1 MINSEIL
8 REYDIRGIYG
18 SSLTNKDIDKIGKSL
33 SSLMINKGMTD
44 IIIGHDG
51 RDSSLEIKNLLIDSI
66 TSLGINVSDISLV
79 PTPVCYFATKKLN
92 ICNSI
97 MITGSHNPQEY
108 NGFKIIINDEPF
120 YGEQIKNLNNIKIH
134 NKSNTRG
141 LIKYI
146 DILQTY
152 IDEVLTKINIKKDLK
167 IVWDIGNGV
176 IGSMFHRLIKKI
188 PGEHL
193 IINSTVDGN
202 FPNHHPDPTVLKN
215 NIQISNLV
223 KEKGFDL
230 GISFDGDGDRLG
242 IIDNEGNFV
251 YSDIILMLISKF
263 MALEIKNLTVVAD
276 VKCSQLIF
284 DELRS
289 NNINIIMS
297 KTGHS
302 LIKKKIQETN
312 AHIAGEMSGHMF
324 FNHNYYG
331 FDDAVFA
338 SLKFL
343 EYLSNQKNTLHNIV
357 NDYLIYSST
366 PELKLYCKEEVKFK
380 NIEKIVDKIKENSRD
395 LKINDLDGIRVE
407 ADDYWYLIRASNT
420 QNCLVFRLECK
431 KNINF
436 KNKLEEIHKFLSD
449 FNLDLRELN
458 SFYDTI

>member
-1 MINSEIL
+1 MINNEIL

-18 SSLTNKDIDKIGKSL
+18 SSLTKKDIEVIGKSL

-66 TSLGINVSDISLV
+66 RNLGINVSDISLV

-92 ICNSI
+92 IPNSI

-120 YGEQIKNLNNIKIH
+120 YGKQIKNLNNINIFYVHFYCKNSSKH
-134 NKSNTRG
+134 GVSN
-141 LIKYI
+141 YM
-146 DILQTY
+146 
-152 IDEVLTKINIKKDLK
+152 DEVLTKINIKKDLK

-223 KEKGFDL
+223 KEEGFDL

-242 IIDNEGNFV
+242 IIDNKGNFV
-251 YSDIILMLISKF
+251 YSDIILLLISKF
-263 MALEIKNLTVVAD
+263 MAIEIKNLTVVAD

-302 LIKKKIQETN
+302 LIKKKIQET
-312 AHIAGEMSGHMF
+312 
-324 FNHNYYG
+324 
-331 FDDAVFA
+331 
-338 SLKFL
+338 
-343 EYLSNQKNTLHNIV
+343 
-357 NDYLIYSST
+357 
-366 PELKLYCKEEVKFK
+366 
-380 NIEKIVDKIKENSRD
+380 
-395 LKINDLDGIRVE
+395 
-407 ADDYWYLIRASNT
+407 
-420 QNCLVFRLECK
+420 
-431 KNINF
+431 
-436 KNKLEEIHKFLSD
+436 
-449 FNLDLRELN
+449 
-458 SFYDTI
+458 

>member
-1 MINSEIL
+1 MINNEIL

-18 SSLTNKDIDKIGKSL
+18 SSLTKKDIEVIGKSL

-66 TSLGINVSDISLV
+66 RNLGINVLDISLV

-92 ICNSI
+92 IPNSI

-120 YGEQIKNLNNIKIH
+120 YGKQIKNLNNINIH
-134 NKSNTRG
+134 TKSNIKG
-141 LIKYI
+141 SIKYV
-146 DILQTY
+146 DILHNY
-152 IDEVLTKINIKKDLK
+152 MDEVLTKINIKKDLK

-331 FDDAVFA
+331 FDDAIFA

-380 NIEKIVDKIKENSRD
+380 NIEKIVDKIKENSKD
-395 LKINDLDGIRVE
+395 LKINDLDGVRVE

-436 KNKLEEIHKFLSD
+436 KNKFEEIHKFLSG
-449 FNLDLRELN
+449 FNLDLSELN

>member
-1 MINSEIL
+1 MINNEIL

-18 SSLTNKDIDKIGKSL
+18 SSLTKKDIEVIGKSL

-66 TSLGINVSDISLV
+66 RNLGINVSDISLV

-92 ICNSI
+92 IPNSI

-120 YGEQIKNLNNIKIH
+120 YGEQIKNLNNINIH
-134 NKSNTRG
+134 SKSNVKG
-141 LIKYI
+141 SIKYV
-146 DILQTY
+146 DILHNY
-152 IDEVLTKINIKKDLK
+152 MDEVLTKINIKKDLK

-223 KEKGFDL
+223 KEEGFDL

-289 NNINIIMS
+289 NNINVIMS

-380 NIEKIVDKIKENSRD
+380 NIEKIVDKIKENSKD
-395 LKINDLDGIRVE
+395 LKINDLDGVRVE

-436 KNKLEEIHKFLSD
+436 KNKFEEIHKFLSD
-449 FNLDLRELN
+449 FNLDLSELN

>member
-223 KEKGFDL
+223 KEEGFDL

-242 IIDNEGNFV
+242 IIDNKGNFV
-251 YSDIILMLISKF
+251 YSDIILLLISKF
-263 MALEIKNLTVVAD
+263 MAIEIKNLTVVAD

-380 NIEKIVDKIKENSRD
+380 NIEKIVDKIKENSQD

-449 FNLDLRELN
+449 FNLDLSELN

>member
-223 KEKGFDL
+223 KEEGFDL

-242 IIDNEGNFV
+242 IIDNKGNFV
-251 YSDIILMLISKF
+251 YSDIILLLISKF
-263 MALEIKNLTVVAD
+263 MAIEIKNLTVVAD

-331 FDDAVFA
+331 FDDAIFA

-343 EYLSNQKNTLHNIV
+343 EYLSNQKNTLYNIV

-366 PELKLYCKEEVKFK
+366 PELKLYCKEDVKFK
-380 NIEKIVDKIKENSRD
+380 NIEKIVDKIKENSKD
-395 LKINDLDGIRVE
+395 LKINDLDGVGVE

-449 FNLDLRELN
+449 FNLDLSELN

>member
-1 MINSEIL
+1 
-8 REYDIRGIYG
+8 
-18 SSLTNKDIDKIGKSL
+18 
-33 SSLMINKGMTD
+33 MTD

-79 PTPVCYFATKKLN
+79 PTPICYFATKKLN

-152 IDEVLTKINIKKDLK
+152 IDEIITKINIKKDLK

-176 IGSMFHRLIKKI
+176 IGSMFHRLISKI

-215 NIQISNLV
+215 NIQISNFV
-223 KEKGFDL
+223 KNKSYDI

-242 IIDNEGNFV
+242 IIDNKGHFV
-251 YSDIILMLISKF
+251 YSDIILLLISKF
-263 MALEIKNLTVVAD
+263 MAIDIKNLTVVAD

-302 LIKKKIQETN
+302 LIKKKIKETN

-324 FNHNYYG
+324 FNYNYYG
-331 FDDAVFA
+331 FDDAIYA

-343 EYLSNQKNTLHNIV
+343 EYLSNQKESLHNIV
-357 NDYLIYSST
+357 NNYLIYSST
-366 PELKLYCKEEVKFK
+366 PELKLYCEENVKFE
-380 NIEKIVDKIKENSRD
+380 NIEKIVCEIKKNSKD
-395 LKINDLDGIRVE
+395 LKINDLDGVRAE
-407 ADDYWYLIRASNT
+407 ADDYWYLVRASNT

-436 KNKLEEIHKFLSD
+436 KNKLKEIHTFLSG
-449 FNLDLRELN
+449 FNLDLKELN
-458 SFYDTI
+458 SFYNTI

>member
-1 MINSEIL
+1 MINNEIL

-18 SSLTNKDIDKIGKSL
+18 SSLTNKDIDNIGKSL
-33 SSLMINKGMTD
+33 SSLMINKDMTD

-66 TSLGINVSDISLV
+66 TSMGINVSDISLV
-79 PTPVCYFATKKLN
+79 PTPICYFATKKLN
-92 ICNSI
+92 IYNSI

-141 LIKYI
+141 SIKYI

-152 IDEVLTKINIKKDLK
+152 IDEILTKINIKKDLK

-215 NIQISNLV
+215 NIQISNFV
-223 KEKGFDL
+223 KGKGYDL

-242 IIDNEGNFV
+242 IIDNKGNFV
-251 YSDIILMLISKF
+251 YSDIILLLISKF
-263 MALEIKNLTVVAD
+263 MAIDIKNLTVVAD

-302 LIKKKIQETN
+302 LIKKKIHETN

-331 FDDAVFA
+331 FDDAIYA

-366 PELKLYCKEEVKFK
+366 PELKLYCEEDVKFK
-380 NIEKIVDKIKENSRD
+380 NIEKIVLEIKKKSKD
-395 LKINDLDGIRVE
+395 LKINDLDGVRVE

-436 KNKLEEIHKFLSD
+436 KNKLKEIHTFLSD
-449 FNLDLRELN
+449 FNLDLKELN

>member
-1 MINSEIL
+1 MINNEIL

-18 SSLTNKDIDKIGKSL
+18 SSLTKKDIEVIGKSL

-66 TSLGINVSDISLV
+66 RNLGINVSDISLV

-92 ICNSI
+92 IPNSI

-120 YGEQIKNLNNIKIH
+120 YGKQIKNLNNINIH
-134 NKSNTRG
+134 SNSNIKG
-141 LIKYI
+141 SIKYI
-146 DILQTY
+146 DILHNY
-152 IDEVLTKINIKKDLK
+152 MDEVLTKINIKKDLK

-223 KEKGFDL
+223 KEEGFDL

-242 IIDNEGNFV
+242 IIDNKGNFV
-251 YSDIILMLISKF
+251 YSDIILLLISKF
-263 MALEIKNLTVVAD
+263 MAIEIKNLTVVAD

-331 FDDAVFA
+331 FDDAIFA

-343 EYLSNQKNTLHNIV
+343 EYLSNQKNTLYNIV

-366 PELKLYCKEEVKFK
+366 PELKLYCKEEAKFK
-380 NIEKIVDKIKENSRD
+380 NIEKIVDKIKENSKD
-395 LKINDLDGIRVE
+395 LKINDLDGVRVE
-407 ADDYWYLIRASNT
+407 TDDYWYLIRASNT

-449 FNLDLRELN
+449 FNLDLSELN

>member
-18 SSLTNKDIDKIGKSL
+18 SSLTKKDIEVIGKSL
-33 SSLMINKGMTD
+33 ASLMINKGMTD

-66 TSLGINVSDISLV
+66 RNLRINVLDISLV

-92 ICNSI
+92 TPNSI

-120 YGEQIKNLNNIKIH
+120 YGEQIKNLNNINIH
-134 NKSNTRG
+134 SKSNVKG
-141 LIKYI
+141 SIKYV
-146 DILQTY
+146 DILHNY
-152 IDEVLTKINIKKDLK
+152 MDEVLTKINIKKDLK

-176 IGSMFHRLIKKI
+176 IGSMSHRLIKKI

-289 NNINIIMS
+289 NNINVIMS

-380 NIEKIVDKIKENSRD
+380 NIEKIVDKIKENSQD

-436 KNKLEEIHKFLSD
+436 KNKLEEIQKFLSD
-449 FNLDLRELN
+449 FNLDLSELN

>member
-1 MINSEIL
+1 
-8 REYDIRGIYG
+8 
-18 SSLTNKDIDKIGKSL
+18 
-33 SSLMINKGMTD
+33 
-44 IIIGHDG
+44 
-51 RDSSLEIKNLLIDSI
+51 
-66 TSLGINVSDISLV
+66 
-79 PTPVCYFATKKLN
+79 
-92 ICNSI
+92 
-97 MITGSHNPQEY
+97 
-108 NGFKIIINDEPF
+108 
-120 YGEQIKNLNNIKIH
+120 
-134 NKSNTRG
+134 
-141 LIKYI
+141 
-146 DILQTY
+146 
-152 IDEVLTKINIKKDLK
+152 
-167 IVWDIGNGV
+167 
-176 IGSMFHRLIKKI
+176 
-188 PGEHL
+188 
-193 IINSTVDGN
+193 
-202 FPNHHPDPTVLKN
+202 
-215 NIQISNLV
+215 
-223 KEKGFDL
+223 
-230 GISFDGDGDRLG
+230 
-242 IIDNEGNFV
+242 
-251 YSDIILMLISKF
+251 
-263 MALEIKNLTVVAD
+263 
-276 VKCSQLIF
+276 
-284 DELRS
+284 
-289 NNINIIMS
+289 MS

-380 NIEKIVDKIKENSRD
+380 NIEKIVDKIKENSQD

-449 FNLDLRELN
+449 FNLDLSELN

>member
-1 MINSEIL
+1 MINNEIL

-18 SSLTNKDIDKIGKSL
+18 LSLKNNDIDMIGRSL
-33 SSLMINKGMTD
+33 SSLMINEGLTD

-51 RDSSLEIKNLLIDSI
+51 RDSSLEIKNLLINSMN
-66 TSLGINVSDISLV
+66 SLGINVSDISLV
-79 PTPVCYFATKKLN
+79 PTPICYFATKKLN
-92 ICNSI
+92 ISNSI

-108 NGFKIIINDEPF
+108 NGFKIIINDQPF
-120 YGEQIKNLNNIKIH
+120 YGEQIKNLNHIKI
-134 NKSNTRG
+134 SNESD
-141 LIKYI
+141 IKGSYKYV
-146 DILQTY
+146 DILDIY
-152 IDEVLTKINIKKDLK
+152 IDEILTKIDIKKDLK

-176 IGSMFHRLIKKI
+176 IGSMFHRLVKKI
-188 PGEHL
+188 PGNHL

-223 KEKGFDL
+223 IEKGYDL

-242 IIDNEGNFV
+242 IIDNKGNFV
-251 YSDIILMLISKF
+251 YSDIILLLISKF
-263 MALEIKNLTVVAD
+263 MAIKIKDLTVVAD

-284 DELRS
+284 DDLRF
-289 NNINIIMS
+289 NDINIIMS

-324 FNHNYYG
+324 FNHDYYG
-331 FDDAVFA
+331 FDDAIFA

-343 EYLSNQKNTLHNIV
+343 EYLSNQKNTLHKIV

-366 PELKLYCKEEVKFK
+366 PELKLYCEEDLKFN
-380 NIEKIVDKIKENSRD
+380 NIEKIVNKIKENSQD
-395 LKINDLDGIRVE
+395 LKVNDLDGIRVE
-407 ADDYWYLIRASNT
+407 SDDYWYLIRASNT

-436 KNKLEEIHKFLSD
+436 KNKFEEIHKFLSD
-449 FNLDLRELN
+449 FNLDLSELN

>member
-1 MINSEIL
+1 MINNEIL

-18 SSLTNKDIDKIGKSL
+18 LSLKNNDIDMIGRSL
-33 SSLMINKGMTD
+33 SSLMINEGLTD

-51 RDSSLEIKNLLIDSI
+51 RDSSLEIKNLLINSMN
-66 TSLGINVSDISLV
+66 SLGINVSDISLV
-79 PTPVCYFATKKLN
+79 PTPICYFATKKLN
-92 ICNSI
+92 ISNSI

-108 NGFKIIINDEPF
+108 NGFKIIINDQPF
-120 YGEQIKNLNNIKIH
+120 YGEQIKNLNHIKI
-134 NKSNTRG
+134 SNESD
-141 LIKYI
+141 IKGSYKYV
-146 DILQTY
+146 DILDIY
-152 IDEVLTKINIKKDLK
+152 IDEILTKIDIKKDLK

-176 IGSMFHRLIKKI
+176 IGSMFHRLVKKI
-188 PGEHL
+188 PGNHL

-223 KEKGFDL
+223 IEKGYDL

-242 IIDNEGNFV
+242 IIDNKGNFV
-251 YSDIILMLISKF
+251 YSDIILLLISKF
-263 MALEIKNLTVVAD
+263 MAIKIKDLTVVAD

-284 DELRS
+284 DDLRF
-289 NNINIIMS
+289 NDINIIMS

-324 FNHNYYG
+324 FNHDYYG
-331 FDDAVFA
+331 FDDAIFA

-343 EYLSNQKNTLHNIV
+343 EYLSNQKNTLHKIV

-366 PELKLYCKEEVKFK
+366 PELKLYCEEDLKFN
-380 NIEKIVDKIKENSRD
+380 NIEKIVNKIKENSQD
-395 LKINDLDGIRVE
+395 LKVNDLDGIRVE
-407 ADDYWYLIRASNT
+407 SDDYWYLIRASNT

-436 KNKLEEIHKFLSD
+436 KNKFEEIHKFLSD
-449 FNLDLRELN
+449 FDLDLSELN

>member
-79 PTPVCYFATKKLN
+79 PTPICYFANKKLN

-108 NGFKIIINDEPF
+108 NGFKIIIDDEPF

-152 IDEVLTKINIKKDLK
+152 IDEIVTKVNIKKDLK

-176 IGSMFHRLIKKI
+176 IGSMFHRLISKI

-215 NIQISNLV
+215 NIQIINFV
-223 KEKGFDL
+223 KDKSYDL

-242 IIDNEGNFV
+242 IIDNKGHFV
-251 YSDIILMLISKF
+251 YSDIILLLISKF
-263 MALEIKNLTVVAD
+263 MAIDIKNLTVVAD

-302 LIKKKIQETN
+302 LIKKKIKETN

-331 FDDAVFA
+331 FDDAIYA

-343 EYLSNQKNTLHNIV
+343 EYLSSQKESLHNLV
-357 NDYLIYSST
+357 NNYLIYSST
-366 PELKLYCKEEVKFK
+366 PELKLYCEENVKFK
-380 NIEKIVDKIKENSRD
+380 NIEKIVCEIKKNSKD
-395 LKINDLDGIRVE
+395 LKINDLDGVRVE
-407 ADDYWYLIRASNT
+407 ADDYWYLVRASNT

-436 KNKLEEIHKFLSD
+436 KDKLKEIHTFLSD
-449 FNLDLRELN
+449 FNLDLKELN
-458 SFYDTI
+458 SFYNTI